1 MRGRS
6 KKRTG
11 TATQGQLAQQVRFK
25 MMSQFMRPLRS
36 LVDITFRNY
45 AINMTPA
52 NSALSYNL
60 DNAVTGV
67 YPAQSIDYSKVL
79 LSRGN
84 LAVAATP
91 AAIAGAAGKMTFTWV
106 DNSTTKANANT
117 TDIAVLVAYD
127 VVDNNCIYNLN
138 GGTRSAATAPLDVS
152 GLSGK
157 TVQTW
162 LLFMSADGKT
172 ISDSVFAGQ
181 VAIV

>member
-1 MRGRS
+1 M
-6 KKRTG
+6 
-11 TATQGQLAQQVRFK
+11 AA
-25 MMSQFMRPLRS
+25 FMRPLRG
-36 LVDITFRNY
+36 LVDTTFQNY
-45 AINMTPA
+45 AVNMTPA

-60 DNAVTGV
+60 KNAVTGV
-67 YPAQSIDYSKVL
+67 YPALNVDYSKVL

-91 AAIAGAAGKMTFTWV
+91 AAVAGTAGKVGFTWT
-106 DNSTTKANANT
+106 DNSVTQKTTANP
-117 TDIAVLVAYD
+117 DDVAVLVAYD

-138 GGTRSAATAPLDVS
+138 GGTRSAAAAPLDVS

-162 LLFMSADGKT
+162 LLFISADGKT

-181 VAIV
+181 VVIV